1 MILVYDP
8 LLCCRGE
15 VPGSASDLGGAEA
28 VGPQKKGS
36 VRCELNHGN
45 IWLMIYIYNIDIE
58 IQRYNIDIE
67 IYLTLG
73 YIYIYMEI
81 YLYI

>member
-45 IWLMIYIYNIDIE
+45 IWLMIYIYIYNIDIE

-67 IYLTLG
+67 RYLTLG
-73 YIYIYMEI
+73 YIYMEI

>member
-8 LLCCRGE
+8 LICCRGE

-28 VGPQKKGS
+28 VGPQIIGS

-45 IWLMIYIYNIDIE
+45 TWLMIYIYI
-58 IQRYNIDIE
+58 IDIE
-67 IYLTLG
+67 IYLTLR
-73 YIYIYMEI
+73 YIYMDRSI
-81 YLYI
+81 YLTLMRYLTLG